1 MFELLKLCELGVNQS
16 SRHRTQG
23 DHFFEAFEAFFVVE
37 DVHGSDL
44 CHCNFEILIPK
55 LIPSDDIGQIL
66 FEIVMLVGMLD
77 SLNNVSYR
85 LTQLTMAMNQ
95 SIYDTMLVKPKCI
108 SENLFII
115 SVVCLQFKE
124 NYLFVKAF
132 WLYLLWVRNALAIY
146 NLSFLF

>member
-1 MFELLKLCELGVNQS
+1 MSMVLICAIAILK
-16 SRHRTQG
+16 
-23 DHFFEAFEAFFVVE
+23 FWY
-37 DVHGSDL
+37 
-44 CHCNFEILIPK
+44 
-55 LIPSDDIGQIL
+55 QIL

-146 NLSFLF
+146 NLSFLFWSPYGTKWIFQGFFWQFFWDNLISNSKKWNFSTTFFSVKTI